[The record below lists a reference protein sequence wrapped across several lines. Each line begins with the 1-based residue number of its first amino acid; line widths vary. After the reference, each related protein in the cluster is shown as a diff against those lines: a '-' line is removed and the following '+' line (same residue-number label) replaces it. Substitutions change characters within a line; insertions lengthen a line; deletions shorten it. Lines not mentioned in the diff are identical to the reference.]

1 MVCTVLM
8 SAHVPILQ
16 LVSLAV
22 FALAT
27 VFWVVGLLRI
37 HRRRGQGAVR
47 RRAGTLGA
55 LPGQRRSGPHWD
67 SVELTADERDA
78 FANLVRRLSDGHWPG
93 RGHSER

>member
-1 MVCTVLM
+1 MYT
-8 SAHVPILQ
+8 HVPILQ
-16 LVSLAV
+16 LVTLAA

-27 VFWVVGLLRI
+27 VLWVVGLLRI
-37 HRRRGQGAVR
+37 RRHRGQSAVP

-55 LPGQRRSGPHWD
+55 LPGQRRSGPQWD
-67 SVELTADERDA
+67 SVELTAAERDA